1 MTIVWILG
9 LLALVTVTG
18 LIGSG
23 TNGIALICTIIFF
36 PAAIALYFSP
46 AFAAAHRKHPNRV
59 AIFVLNLML
68 GWTVLGWV
76 GALVWAH
83 TGVEGAATPP
93 DPEALSSWT
102 NVNGSSVLA
111 DIAAN
116 RPVNTAF
123 SRNAS
128 AQAAAAEAVAREL
141 KKCPFCA
148 EDIKVEAIKCK
159 HCGSDLSATGPAA
172 ST

>member
-1 MTIVWILG
+1 M
-9 LLALVTVTG
+9 TVTG

-23 TNGIALICTIIFF
+23 TNGIALVCAIIFF

-59 AIFVLNLML
+59 AIFVLNLLL

-83 TGVEGAATPP
+83 TGVEGAATPLA
-93 DPEALSSWT
+93 PEVPSSWT
-102 NVNGSSVLA
+102 NVDGGSVLA

-116 RPVNTAF
+116 RPVATAF
-123 SRNAS
+123 SLNAS
-128 AQAAAAEAVAREL
+128 AQAAAAGATAREL

-148 EDIKVEAIKCK
+148 EDIRAEAIKCK
-159 HCGSDLSATGPAA
+159 HCGSDLSASGHVA